1 MWYLLYI
8 KIISM
13 MVVKMVLTLKQAES
27 KELGNKKTQK
37 AQITSRKLRLWVQAF
52 P

>member
-1 MWYLLYI
+1 MVLTVY

-27 KELGNKKTQK
+27 KELGNEKTQT

>member
-1 MWYLLYI
+1 
-8 KIISM
+8 M
-13 MVVKMVLTLKQAES
+13 MVKMVLTLKQAES
-27 KELGNKKTQK
+27 KEFGNEKTQT